1 MQYSPSTMH
10 KSDKEAWK
18 VKKYE
23 NPEFDIISLTLC
35 DVITAS
41 PGTETT
47 PKPDDDG
54 IWDLNI

>member
-1 MQYSPSTMH
+1 M
-10 KSDKEAWK
+10 
-18 VKKYE
+18 KKYE

-54 IWDLNI
+54 IWDLEL